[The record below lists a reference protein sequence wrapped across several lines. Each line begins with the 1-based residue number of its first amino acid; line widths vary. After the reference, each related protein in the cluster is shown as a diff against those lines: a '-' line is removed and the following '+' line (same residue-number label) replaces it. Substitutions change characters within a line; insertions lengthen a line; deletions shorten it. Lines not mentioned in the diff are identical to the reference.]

1 MAENDPGQTRNETH
15 IRCIILQ
22 FDDSQGR
29 LERSFR
35 PLAKDLRIDSST
47 EAGMSAHP
55 PIIGVADVMD
65 DQHKTVE
72 VVGELPRIRQE
83 CCHTCAVL
91 VAPPEHLS

>member
-1 MAENDPGQTRNETH
+1 
-15 IRCIILQ
+15 
-22 FDDSQGR
+22 
-29 LERSFR
+29 
-35 PLAKDLRIDSST
+35 
-47 EAGMSAHP
+47 MSAHP

-91 VAPPEHLS
+91 VAPPEHLSKRVKDDKSGRNMGPLDCPSEGKKITGLGTQVGRR